1 MYLKRVRRLIAALAA
16 SGFLNIIL
24 LTSIFYSMVKE
35 RSPALYCE
43 QRPTLRSKKQTPIT
57 ATETGNYTILRLQ
70 TLSYENLI
78 PHLNSVIPVE
88 NGYCERD
95 LALSCL
101 VEFHYFDLD
110 RALLGSAN
118 RVQKRMITYGRR
130 SDGSPAMITI
140 YPALSEASF
149 NSIVTFANNEKWP
162 QTAKGLFHILKQ
174 NKESYESSLSDAFY
188 LTPTFAV
195 IELLF
200 RRLETPIEKKE
211 ILTMLLEGDWQMLF
225 NFAKQQRLYGD
236 ISDARRQRI
245 LLEYIAKNSTSA
257 ASLLLKIDAPFA
269 TKKLDDQ
276 QVLSILALLSEKTNE
291 SEKFALDLL
300 TSPRSD
306 AVWKMAAT
314 RLDSYAGEEIPGNL
328 QYQSALQRFIPTA
341 ADSKPKG
348 LEKTPS
354 IAMTEKNKIIFQKPP
369 ERPLTTMKAMPKKAQ
384 QPDRLYIVQEG
395 DTLWKVSRKFN
406 IDVAYLRRYNKLTSD
421 TLKPN
426 SAIRVP
432 ATN

>member
-1 MYLKRVRRLIAALAA
+1 
-16 SGFLNIIL
+16 
-24 LTSIFYSMVKE
+24 MVKE

-43 QRPTLRSKKQTPIT
+43 QRPTLRSKKQIPL
-57 ATETGNYTILRLQ
+57 ATSENGNRTILHLQ

-78 PHLNSVIPVE
+78 PHLNSTTPVE

-101 VEFHYFDLD
+101 VEFHHFDLD
-110 RALLGSAN
+110 RALLGSAS
-118 RVQKRMITYGRR
+118 RIQKRMITYGRR
-130 SDGSPAMITI
+130 KDGSPAMITI

-149 NSIVTFANNEKWP
+149 TSIITFANNEKWP

-174 NKESYESSLSDAFY
+174 KKEFYESSLLDAFY
-188 LTPTFAV
+188 LTPTFAA
-195 IELLF
+195 IDALF
-200 RRLETPIEKKE
+200 RRSESSLDKNE
-211 ILTMLLEGDWQMLF
+211 IVTMLLEGDWQMLF

-236 ISDARRQRI
+236 ISDTRRQHI
-245 LLEYIAKNSTSA
+245 LLEYIAKNSPSA
-257 ASLLLKIDAPFA
+257 AALLLKMDAPFA

-276 QVLSILALLSEKTNE
+276 HVLSILTLLTEKTKE

-314 RLDSYAGEEIPGNL
+314 RLYSYAGEEIPGNL
-328 QYQSALQRFIPTA
+328 HYQLALQRFAPAA
-341 ADSKPKG
+341 ADSKIKI
-348 LEKTPS
+348 LEKSPV
-354 IAMTEKNKIIFQKPP
+354 IVMTEKNKNILQKPP
-369 ERPLTTMKAMPKKAQ
+369 EKPLTALKIVPKKAQ
-384 QPDRLYIVQEG
+384 QSDRLYIVQEG

-406 IDVAYLRRYNKLTSD
+406 IDIAYLRRYNKLTSD

-432 ATN
+432 TTN

>member
-1 MYLKRVRRLIAALAA
+1 MYLKRVRRLIAALAV

-43 QRPTLRSKKQTPIT
+43 QRPTLTLKKQTPIA
-57 ATETGNYTILRLQ
+57 ATETGSHTILRLQ
-70 TLSYENLI
+70 ALSYEKLI
-78 PHLNSVIPVE
+78 PHLNSTIPVE

-110 RALLGSAN
+110 RALQGSTH
-118 RVQKRMITYGRR
+118 RLQKRMITYGRR
-130 SDGSPAMITI
+130 TDGSPAMITV
-140 YPALSEASF
+140 YPALSDASF
-149 NSIVTFANNEKWP
+149 NSIILFASNEQWP

-174 NKESYESSLSDAFY
+174 KKEPSDSSLLDAFY
-188 LTPTFAV
+188 LTPTFAA
-195 IELLF
+195 IEPIF
-200 RRLETPIEKKE
+200 RRLEIPIEKKE
-211 ILTMLLEGDWQMLF
+211 IVSILLEGDWQMLF

-236 ISDARRQRI
+236 ISDARRQHI
-245 LLEYIAKNSTSA
+245 LLEYIAKGSPSA
-257 ASLLLKIDAPFA
+257 AVLLLKTDAPFA

-276 QVLSILALLSEKTNE
+276 HVLRILALLTEKTEE
-291 SEKFALDLL
+291 SEKFALALL

-314 RLDSYAGEEIPGNL
+314 RLYGFAGEDLPSNL
-328 QYQSALQRFIPTA
+328 QYQLALSRFAQTTTNAKPISIEKAPVAVVKVANKSTLEKPVERPEETVKTA
-341 ADSKPKG
+341 AK
-348 LEKTPS
+348 
-354 IAMTEKNKIIFQKPP
+354 KN
-369 ERPLTTMKAMPKKAQ
+369 

-406 IDVAYLRRYNKLTSD
+406 IDVALLRRYNKLTSD
-421 TLKPN
+421 ILKPN
-426 SAIRVP
+426 SALRVP
-432 ATN
+432 ASN